1 MCAHIFSVYI
11 YRKVFLSTFSRKT
24 DELPLVHLV
33 LGGES
38 QKSAEGCVLRGNF
51 RMPRVIHS
59 EIDPVLSTV
68 AAENHFLPTVLSA
81 ATSPTSPPHP
91 RAKGTRAPYPHL
103 PSRDLPQC
111 WHLAV
116 EERNLELWVY
126 TSRLLF
132 LRELQT
138 TFLPGQAPVPTHPP
152 HSCHHQDPSAPPQGA
167 TC

>member
-24 DELPLVHLV
+24 DELPLVHHV

-59 EIDPVLSTV
+59 EIDPALSTV
-68 AAENHFLPTVLSA
+68 AAENHFLPTLLSA
-81 ATSPTSPPHP
+81 AASPTSPPHP

-103 PSRDLPQC
+103 PSRELPQC

-126 TSRLLF
+126 TSRLPLSQRVTDN
-132 LRELQT
+132 LPSRPGSSYHPSSS
-138 TFLPGQAPVPTHPP
+138 FLPPP
-152 HSCHHQDPSAPPQGA
+152 PGS
-167 TC
+167 